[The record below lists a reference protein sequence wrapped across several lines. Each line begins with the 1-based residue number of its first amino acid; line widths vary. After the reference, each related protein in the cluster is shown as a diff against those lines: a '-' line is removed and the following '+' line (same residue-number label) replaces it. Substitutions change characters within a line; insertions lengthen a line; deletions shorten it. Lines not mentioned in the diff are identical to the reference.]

1 LAGRVPAGAEALVMQ
16 ALPGAELTCRARN
29 YVFGWGR
36 GMQERGV
43 ISYYAAR
50 AMPEAHTFED
60 WLAGMVGLIEA
71 DAHSGRLP
79 KTYRSALQVL
89 GDAATSVIGTPTTE

>member
-1 LAGRVPAGAEALVMQ
+1 MEVTALVMQ

-43 ISYYAAR
+43 ISYYSAR
-50 AMPEAHTFED
+50 ALPEAFAFED
-60 WLAGMVGLIEA
+60 WLAGITGLIEA

-79 KTYRSALQVL
+79 KTHRPLLHVV
-89 GDAATSVIGTPTTE
+89 GDASYPLIGSPVAQS

>member
-1 LAGRVPAGAEALVMQ
+1 MQ

-50 AMPEAHTFED
+50 AMPEAHAFED
-60 WLAGMVGLIEA
+60 WLAGIAELIEA

-79 KTYRSALQVL
+79 KTYRPSLQVL
-89 GDAATSVIGTPTTE
+89 GDTATPLIGVPVAT

>member
-1 LAGRVPAGAEALVMQ
+1 MR

-50 AMPEAHTFED
+50 AMPEAQTFED
-60 WLAGMVGLIEA
+60 WLAGIAGLIEA
-71 DAHSGRLP
+71 DARSGRLP
-79 KTYRSALQVL
+79 KTHRPALQVL
-89 GDAATSVIGTPTTE
+89 GAAAAPVIGVPAAW

>member
-1 LAGRVPAGAEALVMQ
+1 MTMQ
-16 ALPGAELTCRARN
+16 APTGGELACRARN

-43 ISYYAAR
+43 ISHYATR
-50 AMPEAHTFED
+50 ALPGASNIGD
-60 WLAGMVGLIEA
+60 WLADIAAQVGA

-79 KTYRSALQVL
+79 KTHRPVL
-89 GDAATSVIGTPTTE
+89 EVIGNPAQPLPGRATA

>member
-1 LAGRVPAGAEALVMQ
+1 MQ
-16 ALPGAELTCRARN
+16 ALPGAELACRARN

-50 AMPEAHTFED
+50 ALPEAHAFAD
-60 WLAGMVGLIEA
+60 WLAGIAGLAEA
-71 DAHSGRLP
+71 DARSGRLP
-79 KTYRSALQVL
+79 KTHRTLLQTL
-89 GDAATSVIGTPTTE
+89 GDATIPLMGSPAAP

>member
-1 LAGRVPAGAEALVMQ
+1 MQ
-16 ALPGAELTCRARN
+16 APPGAELMCRARN

-50 AMPEAHTFED
+50 ALPEASAFED
-60 WLAGMVGLIEA
+60 WLAGISGLIEA

-79 KTYRSALQVL
+79 KTYRPSLQVL
-89 GDAATSVIGTPTTE
+89 GDATTPVIGTPTAE

>member
-1 LAGRVPAGAEALVMQ
+1 MQ

-50 AMPEAHTFED
+50 ALPEAQAFEG
-60 WLAGMVGLIEA
+60 WLAGIAGLLEA

-79 KTYRSALQVL
+79 KTYRPSLQVL
-89 GDAATSVIGTPTTE
+89 GDAAGPVVGAPAAG

>member
-1 LAGRVPAGAEALVMQ
+1 MQAPAGSQ
-16 ALPGAELTCRARN
+16 LTCMARN

-50 AMPEAHTFED
+50 ALPEAHTFAD
-60 WLAGMVGLIEA
+60 WLAGIATLAET

-79 KTYRSALQVL
+79 KTHRPALQLL
-89 GDAATSVIGTPTTE
+89 GDAASPLIGSPLDR